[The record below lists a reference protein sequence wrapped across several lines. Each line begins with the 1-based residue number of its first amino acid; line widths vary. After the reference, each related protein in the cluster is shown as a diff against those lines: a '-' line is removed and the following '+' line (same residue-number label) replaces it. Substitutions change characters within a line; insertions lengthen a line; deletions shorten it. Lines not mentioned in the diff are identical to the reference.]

1 MHREDKQDTDPVM
14 HRQGDPTARPG
25 KGSAAQ
31 VDMTQG
37 SLWDKILLFAIPVAV
52 TAILQQLYNTA
63 DIAVAGRMVGTNAEA
78 GIGNNAPVI
87 ALIVSLF
94 QGISLGANVTIATAI
109 GAEEHKHVHDA
120 VHTAFLF
127 SLVAGVVFALL
138 TQVFVAPLMAALG
151 VPAEVM
157 PDAISY
163 LRIYLLG
170 LPVIFLYDF
179 EAAILR
185 SVGDTWSPLRALAVS
200 SALNLALDLLAA
212 GPLAMGTAGLA
223 VATVIG
229 NAVAAAIL
237 MHHLMH
243 KDTDI
248 RLDLRELRFDRWA
261 LRRIISIGLPAGI
274 QGSLFSVANIVIQGA
289 VNSFGSTVIAGGSAS
304 ASLEAIDYYIINAFG
319 QAATT
324 FIGQNNGAGKQDRCN
339 RTLRLTLTECF
350 LVCGSII
357 VSIIVFGRSLI
368 GIFNPDPAV
377 IDAGYIRVCFIVGA
391 HFFSILIENFSGYL
405 RGYGIS
411 LPPAVWTFFS
421 IVVVRLAY
429 VWLFFPAHH
438 TYEVLLAVYPITLGL
453 NALGLVVLAASAR
466 ARLRVKEKSATA

>member
-223 VATVIG
+223 VA
-229 NAVAAAIL
+229 
-237 MHHLMH
+237 
-243 KDTDI
+243 
-248 RLDLRELRFDRWA
+248 
-261 LRRIISIGLPAGI
+261 S
-274 QGSLFSVANIVIQGA
+274 GA
-289 VNSFGSTVIAGGSAS
+289 PTSAS
-304 ASLEAIDYYIINAFG
+304 TCASCASTAG
-319 QAATT
+319 PCAA
-324 FIGQNNGAGKQDRCN
+324 
-339 RTLRLTLTECF
+339 
-350 LVCGSII
+350 S
-357 VSIIVFGRSLI
+357 SRS
-368 GIFNPDPAV
+368 A
-377 IDAGYIRVCFIVGA
+377 C
-391 HFFSILIENFSGYL
+391 
-405 RGYGIS
+405 
-411 LPPAVWTFFS
+411 PPAS
-421 IVVVRLAY
+421 
-429 VWLFFPAHH
+429 
-438 TYEVLLAVYPITLGL
+438 
-453 NALGLVVLAASAR
+453 R
-466 ARLRVKEKSATA
+466 ARFSLSPIS

>member
-453 NALGLVVLAASAR
+453 NALGLVVLAARAR

>member
-1 MHREDKQDTDPVM
+1 MGRENDGRTS
-14 HRQGDPTARPG
+14 GT
-25 KGSAAQ
+25 SAQ

-37 SLWDKILLFAIPVAV
+37 SLWDKILLFAVPVAV

-63 DIAVAGRMVGTNAEA
+63 DIAVAGRLVGTNAEA

-109 GAEEHKHVHDA
+109 GAGEHKHVHDA
-120 VHTAFLF
+120 VHTAVLL
-127 SLVAGVVFALL
+127 SLVAGAACALL
-138 TQVFVAPLMAALG
+138 TQVFVSPLMAALG

-157 PDAISY
+157 SDAVSY

-200 SALNLALDLLAA
+200 SALNLVLDLIAA
-212 GPLAMGTAGLA
+212 GPLALGTAGLA
-223 VATVIG
+223 IATVVG

-237 MHHLMH
+237 MHHLIH

-248 RLDLRELRFDRWA
+248 RLDLHDLRFDRWA
-261 LRRIISIGLPAGI
+261 LRRIVSIGLPAGI
-274 QGSLFSVANIVIQGA
+274 QSSLFSVANIVIQGA
-289 VNSFGSTVIAGGSAS
+289 INSFGPIVIAGGSAS

-339 RTLRLTLTECF
+339 RTLHLTLTESF

-357 VSIIVFGRSLI
+357 ASIIIFGRGLI

-377 IDAGYIRVCFIVGA
+377 IDAGYTRVCFIVGA
-391 HFFSILIENFSGYL
+391 HLFSILIENFSGYL

-411 LPPAVWTFFS
+411 LPPAVWTFCS

-429 VWLFFPAHH
+429 VWFLFPMHH
-438 TYEVLLAVYPITLGL
+438 TYEFLLAVYPITLGL
-453 NALGLVVLAASAR
+453 NALGLAVLAAR
-466 ARLRVKEKSATA
+466 THTRLSSSS

>member
-1 MHREDKQDTDPVM
+1 MNMKRNS
-14 HRQGDPTARPG
+14 GSTA
-25 KGSAAQ
+25 Q
-31 VDMTQG
+31 MDMTQG
-37 SLWDKILLFAIPVAV
+37 SLWDKILLFAVPVAV

-248 RLDLRELRFDRWA
+248 RLALRELRFDRWA

-453 NALGLVVLAASAR
+453 NALGLVVLAARAR

>member
-1 MHREDKQDTDPVM
+1 
-14 HRQGDPTARPG
+14 
-25 KGSAAQ
+25 
-31 VDMTQG
+31 MTQG

-453 NALGLVVLAASAR
+453 NALGLVVLAARAR

>member
-391 HFFSILIENFSGYL
+391 HFFSILIEIFSGYL

-453 NALGLVVLAASAR
+453 NALGLVVLAARAR

>member
-1 MHREDKQDTDPVM
+1 M
-14 HRQGDPTARPG
+14 
-25 KGSAAQ
+25 
-31 VDMTQG
+31 
-37 SLWDKILLFAIPVAV
+37 
-52 TAILQQLYNTA
+52 
-63 DIAVAGRMVGTNAEA
+63 
-78 GIGNNAPVI
+78 
-87 ALIVSLF
+87 
-94 QGISLGANVTIATAI
+94 
-109 GAEEHKHVHDA
+109 
-120 VHTAFLF
+120 
-127 SLVAGVVFALL
+127 
-138 TQVFVAPLMAALG
+138 
-151 VPAEVM
+151 
-157 PDAISY
+157 
-163 LRIYLLG
+163 
-170 LPVIFLYDF
+170 
-179 EAAILR
+179 
-185 SVGDTWSPLRALAVS
+185 
-200 SALNLALDLLAA
+200 
-212 GPLAMGTAGLA
+212 
-223 VATVIG
+223 
-229 NAVAAAIL
+229 
-237 MHHLMH
+237 
-243 KDTDI
+243 
-248 RLDLRELRFDRWA
+248 
-261 LRRIISIGLPAGI
+261 
-274 QGSLFSVANIVIQGA
+274 IQGA

-453 NALGLVVLAASAR
+453 NALGLVVLAARAR

>member
-429 VWLFFPAHH
+429 VWALFPAHH
-438 TYEVLLAVYPITLGL
+438 TYEFLLAVYPVTLGL
-453 NALGLVVLAASAR
+453 NALGLIALATR
-466 ARLRVKEKSATA
+466 THARLRAKEKSATA

>member
-237 MHHLMH
+237 MHHLLH

-453 NALGLVVLAASAR
+453 NALGLVVLAARAR